1 MLLRILISFIITVL
15 LFILIFFFTILLI
28 KITEKIECYLDKK
41 RNQLGKEKYE
51 KYIWYI
57 KTVLCT
63 IMLTIF
69 FTLLVYKF
77 IFVYLAHY
85 L

>member
-51 KYIWYI
+51 KYTWYI
-57 KTVLCT
+57 KTALCT
-63 IMLTIF
+63 IMLIVF

>member
-15 LFILIFFFTILLI
+15 LLILIFFFTILLI
-28 KITEKIECYLDKK
+28 EITEKIECYLDKK
-41 RNQLGKEKYE
+41 RNQLGEEKYE
-51 KYIWYI
+51 EYIWYI
-57 KTVLCT
+57 KTLLCT
-63 IMLTIF
+63 IMLIVF

-77 IFVYLAHY
+77 IFIYLVHY

>member
-57 KTVLCT
+57 NTSLCI
-63 IMLTIF
+63 IMLIVF